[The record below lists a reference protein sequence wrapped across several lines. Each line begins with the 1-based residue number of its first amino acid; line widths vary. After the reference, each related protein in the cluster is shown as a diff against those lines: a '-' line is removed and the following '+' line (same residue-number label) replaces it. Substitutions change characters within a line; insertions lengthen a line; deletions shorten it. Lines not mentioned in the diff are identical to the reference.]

1 MKLGPISFTW
11 EDQDKKNSRWHEFGT
26 KPTLVSTKKT
36 IVCLLLVRSILNIGT
51 IITMIIINNLEH
63 LYWQLIGL
71 GKDQELGVLPHFILV
86 LIVNSLV
93 IIIIII
99 IILTHLIMQ
108 SVLCFSMCLASQKW
122 QIYVVLLVMDQSNKG
137 IPIFK

>member
-51 IITMIIINNLEH
+51 IITMIIINYFGAFVLEIN
-63 LYWQLIGL
+63 WF
-71 GKDQELGVLPHFILV
+71 GKRSTTRYPSPFH
-86 LIVNSLV
+86 
-93 IIIIII
+93 II
-99 IILTHLIMQ
+99 TH
-108 SVLCFSMCLASQKW
+108 CE
-122 QIYVVLLVMDQSNKG
+122 
-137 IPIFK
+137 